1 MRHLTRQTDARY
13 RSRDSTDRTER
24 QILLDRGWAP
34 YDVLTK
40 TPVESV
46 HIDGIDFR
54 DGILF
59 VREVLNV
66 DGKGAEI
73 IALPVPAAFATS
85 SPCSAGGTGAGAAAP
100 GRRPNKVGCRCVA
113 GVPTALNPS
122 TS

>member
-1 MRHLTRQTDARY
+1 MHDDLHDGLKEEIEQGVRFC
-13 RSRDSTDRTER
+13 STAAGR
-24 QILLDRGWAP
+24 P

-46 HIDGIDFR
+46 RIVGIDFR

-59 VREVLNV
+59 VPEVLDV

-73 IALPVPAAFATS
+73 IALPVRAAFATS

-100 GRRPNKVGCRCVA
+100 GRRPNKVGCRGVA
-113 GVPTALNPS
+113 GVRTALDPS